1 MIQLQILSGKMA
13 GSTQAVRR
21 FPFRIGRAAGCE
33 LRLEEAG
40 VWDQHWTLSFQKRD
54 GYYLETAPDAFVT
67 VNDQRQTSVRLANGD
82 LIAFGSAKLQFW
94 LAAPQQRGLFL
105 REALI
110 WLLLAGVT
118 AGQIALILWLIQ

>member
-1 MIQLQILSGKMA
+1 MA

-33 LRLEEAG
+33 LRLEESG
-40 VWDQHWTLSFQKRD
+40 VWDQHWTLNFQKQD
-54 GYYLETAPDAFVT
+54 GYYLETAPDAIVT
-67 VNDQRQTSVRLANGD
+67 VNDQPQTSVRLANGD
-82 LIAFGSAKLQFW
+82 MIVFGSAKLQFW

-105 REALI
+105 REAFI